1 VPTLPAFPSV
11 SMPGLG
17 ACWDRCTQ
25 GLQRKL
31 IVTWPAPVPN
41 ACTEFTTPLT
51 VLDQISG
58 LQLLTGKML
67 LDYTRTWTEVDPN
80 GNLMQVWRFT
90 VKADL
95 SIPPNGLPVNCPT
108 PPCLAP
114 IGPDPTAFFYGY
126 MDYAA
131 CGTAAGFQN
140 VLVLE
145 HMPDRFVH
153 APGFSSMPGVFHP
166 GGSYAIIAPDS
177 PA

>member
-1 VPTLPAFPSV
+1 
-11 SMPGLG
+11 
-17 ACWDRCTQ
+17 
-25 GLQRKL
+25 
-31 IVTWPAPVPN
+31 
-41 ACTEFTTPLT
+41 
-51 VLDQISG
+51 
-58 LQLLTGKML
+58 
-67 LDYTRTWTEVDPN
+67 YTRTWTEVDPN

-177 PA
+177 PAQPFIPGNAIASGGPILLEATRDVNVPGIPPNVCLAEDRITQGVITKLGAG